1 LRTARRAASRFA
13 RIAAAGWNGAPA
25 GTTVIEYAVA
35 LAIVAIVLSLAFGWQ
50 GSITKRR
57 LQNAAYLLEGDL
69 RFTQQTAVAHAGSGP
84 QAELCLRPD
93 GYDIYPVVYQDPI
106 GRTSPAAGGTI
117 KRVNAG
123 AEYANGVQLTPDA
136 SAASACTMD
145 GSRQAIVFL
154 ATGTPKFPDTNSHL
168 VGVALGGRSMHVII
182 QPTTGM
188 TAVGP

>member
-1 LRTARRAASRFA
+1 MRAARRAASRLA
-13 RIAAAGWNGAPA
+13 RIAAGWNGDPA
-25 GTTVIEYAVA
+25 GTTVVEYAVA
-35 LAIVAIVLSLAFGWQ
+35 LAIIGILLGLAIGWQ

-57 LQNAAYLLEGDL
+57 LQNAAYLVEGDL
-69 RFTQQTAVAHAGSGP
+69 RFTQQTAVSRAGGGP

-136 SAASACTMD
+136 SATSACTMD
-145 GSRQAIVFL
+145 ASRQAIVFL
-154 ATGTPKFPDTNSHL
+154 ASGTPKFPDTSSHTVTVA
-168 VGVALGGRSMHVII
+168 VGGGSMRVTI

>member
-1 LRTARRAASRFA
+1 M
-13 RIAAAGWNGAPA
+13 
-25 GTTVIEYAVA
+25 
-35 LAIVAIVLSLAFGWQ
+35 
-50 GSITKRR
+50 
-57 LQNAAYLLEGDL
+57 
-69 RFTQQTAVAHAGSGP
+69 
-84 QAELCLRPD
+84 
-93 GYDIYPVVYQDPI
+93 
-106 GRTSPAAGGTI
+106 
-117 KRVNAG
+117 NAG